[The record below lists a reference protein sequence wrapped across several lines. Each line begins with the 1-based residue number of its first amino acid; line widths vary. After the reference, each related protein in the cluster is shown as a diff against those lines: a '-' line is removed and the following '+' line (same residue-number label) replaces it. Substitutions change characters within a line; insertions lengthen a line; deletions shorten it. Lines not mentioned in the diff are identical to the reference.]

1 MSDQDLKINDLE
13 NKYQS
18 MAEKIDELK
27 DTVVNGFSEL
37 RKDLKDNYVSKESFL
52 PVKAIAYGLAG
63 SVLFA
68 FLSAVIAL
76 VIANRY
82 E

>member
-37 RKDLKDNYVSKESFL
+37 KKDLKDNYVSKESFL
-52 PVKAIAYGLAG
+52 PVKSIAYGLAG
-63 SVLFA
+63 AILLA
-68 FLSAVIAL
+68 FITAVVSL
-76 VIANRY
+76 VYIK
-82 E
+82 

>member
-27 DTVVNGFSEL
+27 DTVVNGFCEL
-37 RKDLKDNYVSKESFL
+37 KKDLKDNYVSKESFL
-52 PVKAIAYGLAG
+52 PVKSIAYGLAG
-63 SVLFA
+63 AILLA
-68 FLSAVIAL
+68 FITAVVSL
-76 VIANRY
+76 VYIK
-82 E
+82 

>member
-37 RKDLKDNYVSKESFL
+37 KKDLKDNYVSKESFW
-52 PVKAIAYGLAG
+52 PVKIISYGLVA
-63 SVLFA
+63 SILAA
-68 FLSAVIAL
+68 FIAAVISL
-76 VIANRY
+76 VYIK
-82 E
+82 